1 MSVAE
6 IKQAVKGLTPEERLE
21 VAEYLRWLSRKDD
34 PEWQQEIGKRLDRCL
49 SGDGHSEE
57 ELLRLHEKLSAE
69 GK

>member
-21 VAEYLRWLSRKDD
+21 LAEYLRWLSKKDD
-34 PEWQQEIGKRLDRCL
+34 PEWQQEIGRRLDRCL
-49 SGDGHSEE
+49 SGEAHSAD
-57 ELLRLHEKLSAE
+57 ELLRLHEKLTAE